1 VTGNWRGYGTASG
14 SDPVDEREHFFCNAD
29 VIANIGPLGEPA
41 PEIRDVGVFSR
52 HNADGELG
60 GSGIVRAIERDGRHR
75 VAAKPPLRS
84 FPQPFEC
91 SLEHVLVVARPA
103 PCVKGWRMGL
113 RKIHAKP
120 LWYTKSLKQL
130 GFLPHQEDIRRVT
143 GASSVNLP

>member
-1 VTGNWRGYGTASG
+1 MSV
-14 SDPVDEREHFFCNAD
+14 
-29 VIANIGPLGEPA
+29 
-41 PEIRDVGVFSR
+41 
-52 HNADGELG
+52 ADGELG

-91 SLEHVLVVARPA
+91 SLEHVPLSRVPPRVSKAGEWAYGRFTPS
-103 PCVKGWRMGL
+103 
-113 RKIHAKP
+113 P